1 MVKVTARKA
10 LFVAVSSLML
20 ALAFATPAFA
30 GWLDWSVAAT
40 MPANLGATSP
50 HGGYT
55 TSTVKCAVC
64 HSVHNA
70 DVLGS
75 EILLPA
81 PASEACTYCHVGG
94 AGGYTQVYRGVEANY
109 SGTNYSNAHN
119 SFSIAGVEQ
128 GVTCSR
134 CHQVHA
140 AANQMTVNP
149 YLTQRLLK
157 KFTVYDWTAGAPL
170 VGDAKDTAMT
180 KWCAGCHFSLT
191 PPLGGEHYA
200 DDYNFG
206 SHIQGTANAS
216 YANPVATYTGR
227 VAWKDST
234 QCMSCHASQ
243 YGEAGEWPHMTDGVR
258 FLVEASSSVAATAPA
273 SASNSDGVCL
283 RCHRDNAGNGVGEG
297 Y

>member
-1 MVKVTARKA
+1 MLNLTARKA
-10 LFVAVSSLML
+10 LLTVALSVA
-20 ALAFATPAFA
+20 ALLVFATPAFA
-30 GWLDWSVAAT
+30 GWLDWSVVST
-40 MPANLGATSP
+40 MPANAGSTSP

-55 TSTVKCAVC
+55 TATVKCAVC

-75 EILLPA
+75 EMLLPG
-81 PASEACTYCHVGG
+81 PAAEACNYCHVGG
-94 AGGYTQVYRGVEANY
+94 AGGYTQVYGGVTANY
-109 SGTNYSNAHN
+109 VGADLDNAHN
-119 SFSIAGVEQ
+119 SFDIAGVEQ

-140 AANQMTVNP
+140 AANQMTDNA

-157 KFTVYDWTAGAPL
+157 DFASYDWTAGAP
-170 VGDAKDTAMT
+170 VSTDTSGTALT

-200 DDYNFG
+200 NDYNFG
-206 SHIQGTANAS
+206 SHIQGVANAS
-216 YANPVATYTGR
+216 YGNPSASYSGR

-234 QCMSCHASQ
+234 QCASCHASG
-243 YGEAGEWPHMTDGVR
+243 YGEPGAWPHMTDGIK
-258 FLVEASSSVAATAPA
+258 FLVEASSSVAATMPA
-273 SASNSDGVCL
+273 SVTSADGVCL
-283 RCHRDNAGNGVGEG
+283 RCHRDGSGNGVGLG